1 MKVLA
6 EETAD
11 AEPDLVALPEATL
24 WRAQGEG
31 ATTPTDRYDF
41 VSARAEAP
49 GRGVRV
55 FRPWTA
61 PPRSSNLAAGGPMT
75 HTPTEMTTAGHH
87 RRRAIRLS
95 GYLEMR
101 MEDVIDACAPGAGIE
116 DQLQRAFGLALPLD
130 GPVVT
135 VEVLRPTWVSGDNA
149 SIPLSW
155 RVHRGGELVAVGTA
169 ALSVLRVQSGHDPLT
184 ELLLSVDISE
194 PAVVEVAPVLRQ
206 VLDEVSSVLEQRR
219 PR

>member
-1 MKVLA
+1 
-6 EETAD
+6 
-11 AEPDLVALPEATL
+11 
-24 WRAQGEG
+24 
-31 ATTPTDRYDF
+31 
-41 VSARAEAP
+41 
-49 GRGVRV
+49 
-55 FRPWTA
+55 
-61 PPRSSNLAAGGPMT
+61 MT
-75 HTPTEMTTAGHH
+75 HTPTEMTTAEHH

-95 GYLEMR
+95 GYLELR

-116 DQLQRAFGLALPLD
+116 ELLQRAFAGALPLD

-155 RVHRGGELVAVGTA
+155 RVHRVGELVAVGTA

-194 PAVVEVAPVLRQ
+194 PAVAEVAPVLRQ
-206 VLDEVSSVLEQRR
+206 VLDDVSSVLEQRR
-219 PR
+219 SR